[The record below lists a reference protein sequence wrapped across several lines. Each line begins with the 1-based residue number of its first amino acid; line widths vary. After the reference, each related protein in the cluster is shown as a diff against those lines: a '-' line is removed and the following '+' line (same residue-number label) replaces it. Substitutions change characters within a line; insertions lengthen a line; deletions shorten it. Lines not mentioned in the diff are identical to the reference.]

1 MKLNTFLLIAAILY
15 AIFGL
20 GGLFA
25 PAQLY
30 GPMGITMDA
39 SAQLMARTGS
49 AAVVGLAVMLWLA
62 RGVENAA
69 ATRAI
74 LLGNVV
80 YIAVEVAILV
90 IGLVSGSMSAAGL
103 PGLIV
108 DALLLVG
115 FGYFYLQ
122 SAKPAAA

>member
-15 AIFGL
+15 AVFGL
-20 GGLFA
+20 GWLFA
-25 PAQLY
+25 PALLY
-30 GPMGITMDA
+30 GPMGITLDA
-39 SAQLMARTGS
+39 GGQLMARTGS

-69 ATRAI
+69 AVRAI

-80 YIAVEVAILV
+80 YIAVEVVILL
-90 IGLVSGSMSAAGL
+90 INLLSGAMSTAGL

-108 DALLLVG
+108 DALLGVG
-115 FGYFYLQ
+115 FGYYYLQ
-122 SAKPAAA
+122 SGKPATA